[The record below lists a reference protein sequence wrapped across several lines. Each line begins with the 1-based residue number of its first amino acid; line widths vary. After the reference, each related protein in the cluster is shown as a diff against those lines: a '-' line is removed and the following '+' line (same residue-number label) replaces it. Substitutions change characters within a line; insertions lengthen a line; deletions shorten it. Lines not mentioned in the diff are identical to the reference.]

1 MTNNNNKKNAP
12 EPIHRGKVRD
22 TYDIGNGYLLMVASD
37 RISAYDVVLPTVIPY
52 KGLVL
57 SKLSEYWFN
66 NTKHLIPNHLIC
78 LGDNETEVSKINTV
92 VPLDLFP
99 PEVLS
104 KGMVVKKANRIDIEC
119 VVRGY
124 ITGSA
129 WSEYQKTGTVS
140 GIKMPSGMK
149 EGDPFPEPLFTPTT
163 KAETGHDL
171 PMTMDEVRDMVG
183 SEMADRLEA
192 VTTEIYMYAHDE
204 SEIKGIIVAD
214 TKMEFGIVGSELT
227 LIDELITPDSSR
239 FWDKELY
246 SPGKSQPS
254 FDKQYVRDW
263 LTESGWDR
271 EPPGP
276 ELPDEVVNETS
287 QLYIDYSPWI
297 TIKTT
302 INGS

>member
-66 NTKHLIPNHLIC
+66 NTNHLIPNHLIC

-276 ELPDEVVNETS
+276 ELPHEVVNETS
-287 QLYIDYSPWI
+287 QLYIEAYERI
-297 TIKTT
+297 TG
-302 INGS
+302 NSWS

>member
-66 NTKHLIPNHLIC
+66 NTNHLIPNHLIC
-78 LGDNETEVSKINTV
+78 LGDNETEGSKINTV

-287 QLYIDYSPWI
+287 QLYIEAYERI
-297 TIKTT
+297 TG
-302 INGS
+302 NSWS

>member
-1 MTNNNNKKNAP
+1 
-12 EPIHRGKVRD
+12 
-22 TYDIGNGYLLMVASD
+22 MVASD

-66 NTKHLIPNHLIC
+66 NTNHLIPNHLIC
-78 LGDNETEVSKINTV
+78 LGDNETEISKINTV

-214 TKMEFGIVGSELT
+214 TKMEFGFIGDNLI
-227 LIDELITPDSSR
+227 LIDELLTPDSSR
-239 FWDKELY
+239 FWEADKY
-246 SPGKSQPS
+246 VPGNSLPNY
-254 FDKQYVRDW
+254 DKQLVRNW
-263 LTESGWDR
+263 LESSGWDK
-271 EPPGP
+271 ESTPPN
-276 ELPDEVVNETS
+276 LPSYVIEN
-287 QLYIDYSPWI
+287 
-297 TIKTT
+297 T
-302 INGS
+302 INRYTEVYQLLSQ

>member
-1 MTNNNNKKNAP
+1 MTSNSNKNNTP

-37 RISAYDVVLPTVIPY
+37 RISAYDVVLPTIIPF
-52 KGLVL
+52 KGLIL

-66 NTKHLIPNHLIC
+66 NTNHLIPNHLIC
-78 LGDNETEVSKINTV
+78 LGDNETEISKINTV
-92 VPLDLFP
+92 VPLDLFST
-99 PEVLS
+99 EILS

-140 GIKMPSGMK
+140 GITMPSGMK

-171 PMTMDEVRDMVG
+171 PMSMDEVREMVG
-183 SEMADRLEA
+183 SEMADKLQA

-204 SEIKGIIVAD
+204 SETKGIIVAD
-214 TKMEFGIVGSELT
+214 TKMEFGIVESELT

-239 FWDKELY
+239 FWDKALY

-287 QLYIDYSPWI
+287 QLYIEAYERI
-297 TIKTT
+297 TG
-302 INGS
+302 NSWS

>member
-37 RISAYDVVLPTVIPY
+37 RISAYDGVLPTVIPY

-66 NTKHLIPNHLIC
+66 NTNHLIPNHLIC

-171 PMTMDEVRDMVG
+171 PMSMDEVRDMVG

-214 TKMEFGIVGSELT
+214 TKMEFGIVESELT

-287 QLYIDYSPWI
+287 QLYIEAYERI
-297 TIKTT
+297 TG
-302 INGS
+302 NSWS

>member
-1 MTNNNNKKNAP
+1 LTINSNQNNTP

-37 RISAYDVVLPTVIPY
+37 RISAYDVVLPTIIPY
-52 KGLVL
+52 KGLIL

-66 NTKHLIPNHLIC
+66 NTNHLIPNHLIC
-78 LGDNETEVSKINTV
+78 LGDNEAEISKINTA

-99 PEVLS
+99 TEILS

-140 GIKMPSGMK
+140 GVKMPSGMK

-171 PMTMDEVRDMVG
+171 PMSMDEVREMVG
-183 SEMADRLEA
+183 SEMADKLQA
-192 VTTEIYMYAHDE
+192 VTTEIYTYAHDE

-214 TKMEFGIVGSELT
+214 TKMEFGIVESKLT

-239 FWDKELY
+239 FWDKALY

-276 ELPDEVVNETS
+276 ELPDEIVNET
-287 QLYIDYSPWI
+287 LERYIEAYERI
-297 TIKTT
+297 TGT
-302 INGS
+302 SWS

>member
-57 SKLSEYWFN
+57 SQLSEYWFN

-287 QLYIDYSPWI
+287 QLYIEAYERI
-297 TIKTT
+297 TG
-302 INGS
+302 NSWS

>member
-1 MTNNNNKKNAP
+1 M
-12 EPIHRGKVRD
+12 
-22 TYDIGNGYLLMVASD
+22 
-37 RISAYDVVLPTVIPY
+37 Y
-52 KGLVL
+52 KRQ
-57 SKLSEYWFN
+57 
-66 NTKHLIPNHLIC
+66 
-78 LGDNETEVSKINTV
+78 
-92 VPLDLFP
+92 
-99 PEVLS
+99 
-104 KGMVVKKANRIDIEC
+104 VVKKANRIDIEC

-214 TKMEFGIVGSELT
+214 TKMEFGIVESELT

-287 QLYIDYSPWI
+287 QLYIEAYERI
-297 TIKTT
+297 TG
-302 INGS
+302 NSWS

>member
-37 RISAYDVVLPTVIPY
+37 RISAYDVVLPTIIPF
-52 KGLVL
+52 KGLIL

-66 NTKHLIPNHLIC
+66 NTNHLIPNHLIC

-276 ELPDEVVNETS
+276 ELPDEIVNETL
-287 QLYIDYSPWI
+287 QRYIEAYERI
-297 TIKTT
+297 TGT
-302 INGS
+302 SWS